1 MTDSITERILPIAL
15 FGAAASS
22 STHPAHF
29 MAVIESYPATD
40 SDVLFPRIAR
50 LVQAGGVI
58 AVPTETYYGLGVN
71 PFDAA
76 AVGRV
81 LSIKGRPDGKPILI
95 LIGDQAQLQD
105 LVTRVPP
112 VARAL
117 MEAYWPGPMTLVLPA
132 GARLPESVTAGTGTV
147 GIRHTSCAALA
158 ELLRYT
164 GPLTG
169 TSANRSGEPP
179 VQTATEVERT
189 IGTLVDVI
197 VDGGITQGG
206 LPSTVLSVCVGLQM
220 IREGPIDRAMIQ
232 QTLVARGFHLK
243 L

>member
-1 MTDSITERILPIAL
+1 
-15 FGAAASS
+15 
-22 STHPAHF
+22 
-29 MAVIESYPATD
+29 MAVIESYSVTD

-50 LVQAGGVI
+50 LVQAGGVLAI
-58 AVPTETYYGLGVN
+58 PTETYYGLGAN
-71 PFDAA
+71 PFDGVVVA
-76 AVGRV
+76 RL

-105 LVTRVPP
+105 LVTDVSPAAQ
-112 VARAL
+112 VL
-117 MEAYWPGPMTLVLPA
+117 MEAFWPGPLTLVFSA
-132 GARLPESVTAGTGTV
+132 SARLPKSVTAGTGTV
-147 GIRHTSCAALA
+147 GVRHTSHAALA
-158 ELLRYT
+158 KLLRHT

-179 VQTATEVERT
+179 VQTAAEVERT
-189 IGTLVDVI
+189 IGALVDVI
-197 VDGGITQGG
+197 VDGGPTQGG
-206 LPSTVLSVCVGLQM
+206 LPSTVLSVCDDVRM